1 VGEKVTR
8 KAQIKPDP
16 IWQSEVLYMESEG
29 ISVLF
34 VRSFKKGDKNESA
47 AVICQAKNEN
57 KNSPW
62 LKVIF

>member
-34 VRSFKKGDKNESA
+34 VRSFKKGDKNERREM
-47 AVICQAKNEN
+47 I
-57 KNSPW
+57 
-62 LKVIF
+62 